1 MGRRAVR
8 LPSGRRP
15 EFRLENV
22 TTTRA
27 DESAECR
34 EIALITPRA
43 AMASALATA
52 SRFATIATKAAAS
65 ESSVP
70 GPRRSASR
78 VARTRRDLLAAA
90 LVVAPFASSS
100 SSSSASSASSSAS
113 ESAPD
118 LARAIASLQREA
130 ADAYD
135 ARDFERAS
143 DALSSL
149 MALEPSNEIW
159 LEGRA
164 QVYVDASRFR
174 DAIDDYTSLLARAGA
189 GPTAENA
196 GARARYLANRALAHE
211 GEKSWQRAL
220 EDDDAALAL
229 ASDGG
234 FLPDPY
240 VLNSRGSVKSQL
252 GDYAGARD
260 DFLES
265 YDLFQQS
272 KGFRSASG
280 VRSTPRL
287 DGAVYAASNAALAL
301 AQLGTDDA
309 RATRELR
316 DVARRAPNV
325 ADARAALA
333 AVLYAGGE
341 TAAAEDAW
349 TSACATNVGCKNYRD
364 AAYVRDV
371 RRWPPRMRAMLED
384 FLLVR

>member
-52 SRFATIATKAAAS
+52 SRFATIATRAAAS

-135 ARDFERAS
+135 ARDFERAY

-174 DAIDDYTSLLARAGA
+174 DAIDDYT
-189 GPTAENA
+189 
-196 GARARYLANRALAHE
+196 
-211 GEKSWQRAL
+211 
-220 EDDDAALAL
+220 
-229 ASDGG
+229 
-234 FLPDPY
+234 
-240 VLNSRGSVKSQL
+240 
-252 GDYAGARD
+252 
-260 DFLES
+260 
-265 YDLFQQS
+265 
-272 KGFRSASG
+272 
-280 VRSTPRL
+280 
-287 DGAVYAASNAALAL
+287 
-301 AQLGTDDA
+301 
-309 RATRELR
+309 
-316 DVARRAPNV
+316 
-325 ADARAALA
+325 
-333 AVLYAGGE
+333 
-341 TAAAEDAW
+341 
-349 TSACATNVGCKNYRD
+349 
-364 AAYVRDV
+364 
-371 RRWPPRMRAMLED
+371 
-384 FLLVR
+384 